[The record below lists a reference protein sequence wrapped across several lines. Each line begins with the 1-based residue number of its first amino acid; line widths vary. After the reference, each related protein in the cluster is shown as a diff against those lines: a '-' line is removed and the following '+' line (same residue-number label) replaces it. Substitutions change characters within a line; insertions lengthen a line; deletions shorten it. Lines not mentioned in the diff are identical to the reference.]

1 MAAIMS
7 VRPLCARCSGKNPR
21 LPTIMPNVIGRDL
34 PLFILLPFVVYQK
47 MSTRKCLPENVYQ
60 KIMFNAMK
68 TAATTPAQKMGRC
81 HIGRSP
87 SDGITVQ
94 PYTRLVSSESGFGL
108 VNRLTTTVTITHTIQ
123 DQSARNMFSAIS
135 LALGDMA
142 TYFSAVGSSL
152 TQAHMPMDDAV
163 PVARP
168 QKPPAGEARFH
179 NMPSSTVPNSGAMKK
194 LNRACT

>member
-1 MAAIMS
+1 MAAIIS
-7 VRPLCARCSGKNPR
+7 WRPLFARWSGKNPR

-34 PLFILLPFVVYQK
+34 PLFILLPFVI
-47 MSTRKCLPENVYQ
+47 YQ
-60 KIMFNAMK
+60 KIIFNAMK

-94 PYTRLVSSESGFGL
+94 PYTRLVSSDSGFGL
-108 VNRLTTTVTITHTIQ
+108 VNRLTTTVTIRHRIQ

-135 LALGDMA
+135 LALGDKA
-142 TYFSAVGSSL
+142 TYFRAVGSSL
-152 TQAHMPMDDAV
+152 TQAHMPMDAAV
-163 PVARP
+163 PDARP

-179 NMPSSTVPNSGAMKK
+179 NMPSSTVPKSGAMKK